1 MYASLFV
8 ILYELNEAMN
18 STYVLKD
25 EKRNPVSELA
35 AYVLTVGMLVRV
47 VIFFLSI
54 FYKTLYKY
62 NLLIDRIIL
71 LAYLI
76 SGHISDR
83 TIYLM
88 IVVIRPIVLY
98 STLNT
103 TLAITLIGYVMIF
116 LALFSICKDEKDL
129 A

>member
-1 MYASLFV
+1 M
-8 ILYELNEAMN
+8 YELNEAMN

-62 NLLIDRIIL
+62 NLVIDRIIL

-83 TIYLM
+83 TIFLI